1 MQGVKE
7 GAKLEMTVVRGE
19 GGEGVIDTKFKL
31 NIESLVF

>member
-19 GGEGVIDTKFKL
+19 GGGRG
-31 NIESLVF
+31 SLIQNLS

>member
-19 GGEGVIDTKFKL
+19 GVIDTKFKL

>member
-7 GAKLEMTVVRGE
+7 GAKLEMTVVRG
-19 GGEGVIDTKFKL
+19 GGGSIYTKFKL